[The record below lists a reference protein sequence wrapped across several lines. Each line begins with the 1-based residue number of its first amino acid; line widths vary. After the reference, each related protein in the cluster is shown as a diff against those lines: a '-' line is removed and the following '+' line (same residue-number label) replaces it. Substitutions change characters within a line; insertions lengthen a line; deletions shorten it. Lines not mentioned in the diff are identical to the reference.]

1 MDVSSIQRYVLVLF
15 EPSDSLL
22 PRDRVICDAC
32 SLITVNLSYLRSLSA
47 PPCYH
52 SLRSDDH
59 WHRFPSPY
67 RASYLPITMP
77 TTHTGERSVTDVD
90 GSSDDNDVELG
101 DGRTS
106 PHQNGASDTDSLLNA
121 IDQKSHQT
129 GKPLH
134 DTDGPLLCF
143 CFDLA
148 RLSPHARFILL
159 TVGVSVFF
167 LLNSWVEEYTFK
179 QLPQFRF
186 GWYVW
191 TLCTLVPDFTL
202 CPCCIAHPLLCAE
215 LLRCGCDRYLTFVE
229 LICFSVFAVIERLFI
244 SHEPVLSHTASLR
257 RHGIVA
263 AAMTA
268 SRGLTNVSLQYLN
281 YPTQIIFKSMKLITV
296 MIGSL
301 FILRAT
307 FTVYEYASAVCLVV
321 AACFFS
327 LGDTD
332 VSVEFPVKGIT
343 IVLLSLVGDSLHSN
357 TQDSLLREHKAST
370 SEAMLF
376 TNFFAAVAS
385 FVYIV
390 VTGEL
395 IEAIAYC
402 QAYPIAYALFVVR
415 SAVIYLGVLCFMLMI
430 KSFGV
435 VTATGVTT
443 VRKIVSILLSF
454 VLFPKAWS
462 NKYWWGGMLFGASLC
477 LSVADQRYKRAKAV
491 EDKRNRALSAASDRR

>member
-1 MDVSSIQRYVLVLF
+1 MPSSQTRSSSELDSGNENDLETGDSHSSLPSSANNSPKQSPAISGVSSEQQA
-15 EPSDSLL
+15 LL
-22 PRDRVICDAC
+22 
-32 SLITVNLSYLRSLSA
+32 L
-47 PPCYH
+47 
-52 SLRSDDH
+52 
-59 WHRFPSPY
+59 
-67 RASYLPITMP
+67 
-77 TTHTGERSVTDVD
+77 
-90 GSSDDNDVELG
+90 
-101 DGRTS
+101 
-106 PHQNGASDTDSLLNA
+106 
-121 IDQKSHQT
+121 QKSQQT
-129 GKPLH
+129 GKPVG
-134 DTDGPLLCF
+134 DVDGPLLCF
-143 CFDLA
+143 CFDLS
-148 RLSPHARFILL
+148 RLSPYARFVVL
-159 TVGVSVFF
+159 TVGVSFFF

-179 QLPQFRF
+179 QLPKFQF
-186 GWYVW
+186 GWYL
-191 TLCTLVPDFTL
+191 TFF
-202 CPCCIAHPLLCAE
+202 E
-215 LLRCGCDRYLTFVE
+215 LL
-229 LICFSVFAVIERLFI
+229 CFSVFACLERLFV
-244 SHEPVLSHTASLR
+244 SHEPILSHTAPLS

-268 SRGLTNVSLQYLN
+268 SRGLTNVSLQFLN

-301 FILRAT
+301 FILRAS
-307 FTVYEYASAVCLVV
+307 FTVYEYASALSLVV

-385 FVYIV
+385 LVYIV
-390 VTGEL
+390 ATGEL
-395 IEAIAYC
+395 FAAVAYC
-402 QAYPIAYALFVVR
+402 QAYPEAYGLFALR

-435 VTATGVTT
+435 VAATSVTT

-462 NKYWWGGMLFGASLC
+462 NKYWWGGLLFGASLC
-477 LSVADQRYKRAKAV
+477 LSVMDQRYKRAKAM
-491 EDKRNRALSAASDRR
+491 EEKRNRAYSATTDRR

>member
-1 MDVSSIQRYVLVLF
+1 
-15 EPSDSLL
+15 
-22 PRDRVICDAC
+22 
-32 SLITVNLSYLRSLSA
+32 
-47 PPCYH
+47 
-52 SLRSDDH
+52 
-59 WHRFPSPY
+59 
-67 RASYLPITMP
+67 MP
-77 TTHTGERSVTDVD
+77 TTQTAERSQADADTAADEND
-90 GSSDDNDVELG
+90 IEIGDNHFSNGS
-101 DGRTS
+101 TS
-106 PHQNGASDTDSLLNA
+106 PSLDPQPETQSLLG
-121 IDQKSHQT
+121 QKSQQT
-129 GKPLH
+129 GKPVG
-134 DTDGPLLCF
+134 DVEGPLLCF

-148 RLSPHARFILL
+148 RLSPNARFVLL

-179 QLPQFRF
+179 QLPKFQF
-186 GWYVW
+186 GWY
-191 TLCTLVPDFTL
+191 
-202 CPCCIAHPLLCAE
+202 
-215 LLRCGCDRYLTFVE
+215 LTFFE
-229 LICFSVFAVIERLFI
+229 LISFSGFAVLERLFV
-244 SHEPVLSHTASLR
+244 SREPILSHTASLQ
-257 RHGIVA
+257 RHGMVA

-268 SRGLTNVSLQYLN
+268 SRGLTNVSLQFLN

-301 FILRAT
+301 FILRAS
-307 FTVYEYASAVCLVV
+307 FTVYEYASAICLVV

-385 FVYIV
+385 FVYILI
-390 VTGEL
+390 TGEL
-395 IEAIAYC
+395 FEAIDYC
-402 QAYPIAYALFVVR
+402 QAYPIAYVMFLVR
-415 SAVIYLGVLCFMLMI
+415 SAVIYLGVMCFMLMI

-435 VTATGVTT
+435 VAATSVTT

-462 NKYWWGGMLFGASLC
+462 NKYWWGGLLFGASLS
-477 LSVADQRYKRAKAV
+477 LSVLDQRYKRAKAV
-491 EDKRNRALSAASDRR
+491 EEKRSRAHSAVSERR